1 MRIQIPQYTL
11 SKIFALSEAS
21 SIAIHS
27 MVLIARTE
35 NGINAV
41 KIAEITGF
49 SKNHIAKVLQRLVKN
64 DMLKSVRGPSG
75 GFSMKVEPKNVT
87 LLDIYQTIEGNLDIG
102 KCPLSYDLCGFDR
115 CLMGTLVNK
124 LTAEFK
130 KFLTEQTLQSYL

>member
-1 MRIQIPQYTL
+1 M

-27 MVLIARTE
+27 MVLIARSE

-41 KIAEITGF
+41 KIAEFTGF

-75 GFSMKVEPKNVT
+75 GFSMKMNPKDIS
-87 LLDIYQTIEGNLDIG
+87 LLDIYETIEGSIELG
-102 KCPLSYDLCGFDR
+102 ECPLLYEVCNYDR
-115 CLMGTLVNK
+115 CILSNVVNK
-124 LTAEFK
+124 LNAEFK
-130 KFLTEQTLQSYL
+130 KFLQEQTLQSYL